1 MTPPTSLRPSL
12 VSRFRRASIQWR
24 PPPGAARDAGLGFVH
39 VSTDFVFDGAK
50 ATAYVETDPTNPL
63 SVYGASKLAGERA
76 VAEACPEA
84 LIVRTAWVFGP
95 AGENFPVTILR
106 AARSHPA
113 LQVVTDEVGSPTYTV
128 DLAAGLLALSGA
140 GASGLY
146 HLVGSGSCT
155 RYDLALETLRLAGL
169 DVPIKP
175 VASTAFQTRAA
186 RPANSVLDCS
196 KAAALGVVMP
206 DWRDALARF
215 VGGVDLAT

>member
-1 MTPPTSLRPSL
+1 M
-12 VSRFRRASIQWR
+12 
-24 PPPGAARDAGLGFVH
+24 
-39 VSTDFVFDGAK
+39 FDGAK